1 MSAPGGETRHGH
13 AGSPRGVVVT
23 GVGAITCAGRN
34 AGETWRTVW
43 DGRSGIGPIRQWD
56 ASGWPCEVAGEIPDF
71 DPRALV
77 SDRKLHKLLGRQ
89 DLLGLKAAQEA
100 LAHSGL
106 LAFRDGLGE
115 AERVDFNERTAVIAA
130 SSGGSYRN
138 QYDFLP
144 LLAKSKGDMRVFG
157 EELSSTVTPMWLL
170 RTLPNNVLCYAGVT
184 TGFKGPNSNFTSHSA
199 SGALAILE
207 AARVLRE
214 GEADRALVIGYEASV
229 ERQAVLYFAGLGLL
243 SRTAIRPF
251 DARRDGSILGEGAG
265 ALVLEAREC
274 AERRG
279 ARELGE
285 VLGGAVCAEGEGLL
299 GLREDGDGV
308 SRALALALGDGGIR
322 PDEVSLVV
330 AHGNGTLPSDDSEA
344 RAIAGLFG
352 EDGPTVTAFKW
363 AVGHLLA
370 ASGLPE
376 SVLAL
381 EALARGVAP
390 GIATLGQLDPALPR
404 LAASAEHRP
413 IGGRTG
419 VLIGR
424 GFGGLSSALVF
435 RGAGTSALAAGGGS

>member
-1 MSAPGGETRHGH
+1 MSAPGGEPRPGRTDG
-13 AGSPRGVVVT
+13 PRGVVVT
-23 GVGAITCAGRN
+23 GLGAITCAGRT
-34 AGETWRTVW
+34 AAETWRSVQA
-43 DGRSGIGPIRQWD
+43 GKSGIGPIRQWD
-56 ASGWPCEVAGEIPDF
+56 ASGWPCEVAGEVPDF

-89 DLLGLKAAQEA
+89 DLLGLKAAHEA

-106 LAFRDGLGE
+106 LAFRDGLDP
-115 AERVDFNERTAVIAA
+115 AERVTFNERTAVIAA
-130 SSGGSYRN
+130 SIGGAYRN

-157 EELSSTVTPMWLL
+157 EELDSTVTPMWLL

-214 GEADRALVIGYEASV
+214 GEADRALVIGYDASV
-229 ERQAVLYFAGLGLL
+229 EQQAVLYFAGLGLL

-265 ALVLEAREC
+265 ALVLEVREA

-279 ARELGE
+279 ARVMGE
-285 VLGGAVCAEGEGLL
+285 VMGGAVCAEGEGLL

-308 SRALALALGDGGIR
+308 SRALALALADAGTRAG
-322 PDEVSLVV
+322 EVSLVA

-344 RAIAGLFG
+344 RAIVGHFG
-352 EDGPTVTAFKW
+352 ADGPPVTAFKW

-370 ASGLPE
+370 ASGLVE
-376 SVLAL
+376 SVLL
-381 EALARGVAP
+381 LSALAGGVAP
-390 GIATLGQLDPALPR
+390 GIATLGQRDPAWPGLS
-404 LAASAEHRP
+404 ASAEHRA
-413 IGGRTG
+413 IEGRTG

-424 GFGGLSSALVF
+424 GFGGLASALVF
-435 RGAGTSALAAGGGS
+435 RGARTSPGAAGSGS